1 MIRKILEGKNPV
13 KKNKV
18 INKKMGGA
26 SEERVDQRL
35 VWFNQGF
42 RAGLCSLKGQQIKFS
57 DGRHFGLRPLAPAS
71 G

>member
-1 MIRKILEGKNPV
+1 MSYYYFPTQPAFGGPPIMIRKILEGKNPV

-42 RAGLCSLKGQQIKFS
+42 RAGLCSLI
-57 DGRHFGLRPLAPAS
+57 RR
-71 G
+71 